1 MRCLVVVLGLVAC
14 DPNPPHHAEGATG
27 LLAETPACAV
37 FVDEGFALVNLG
49 EVASL
54 EVDLPTWPEVWGR
67 ETAFY
72 GEDLDG
78 CHYRV
83 GGIVARVQYGAAI
96 DGGYRPV
103 FVEGLDF
110 VAEQGCDPDCDPSCR
125 DVAAASADA
134 LYLWCLERE

>member
-1 MRCLVVVLGLVAC
+1 VRCLLLLTLVAC

-54 EVDLPTWPEVWGR
+54 EVDLPTWPGVWGR

-72 GEDLDG
+72 GEDEDG
-78 CHYRV
+78 CHYLV

-96 DGGYRPV
+96 DDGYRPL

-110 VAEQGCDPDCDPSCR
+110 TAQPGCDDACDPSCR
-125 DVAAASADA
+125 AVAAASADR
-134 LYLWCLERE
+134 LDVWCLERE